1 MSIYTR
7 HRQVGNITKN
17 TSLITW
23 YKGETY
29 GAKGEQCKTPVDSR
43 RLKEGG
49 CAPQHNMTP

>member
-23 YKGETY
+23 YKGETC
-29 GAKGEQCKTPVDSR
+29 GVKGERQKTPVDSR